1 MQNQAYFLFRLG
13 NKRQMPYFFSVFTR
27 RKHTF
32 SIQETYISPS
42 RDIRF
47 PAGKHKK
54 CQEPFPSTPQ
64 RFLIHLSLFFL
75 SASRQTTTHKLP
87 EKAFEIQRIFPIFVV
102 FLNNLSDYQLFIRN
116 SHENGQRIRKCRTVR
131 KRHISHA
138 FK

>member
-1 MQNQAYFLFRLG
+1 MCLLKVNTLYATKVTQILKNSSSGSKIMQNQAYFLFRLG

-87 EKAFEIQRIFPIFVV
+87 EKAFEIQRIFPIFV
-102 FLNNLSDYQLFIRN
+102 
-116 SHENGQRIRKCRTVR
+116 
-131 KRHISHA
+131 HIIIHILTES
-138 FK
+138 